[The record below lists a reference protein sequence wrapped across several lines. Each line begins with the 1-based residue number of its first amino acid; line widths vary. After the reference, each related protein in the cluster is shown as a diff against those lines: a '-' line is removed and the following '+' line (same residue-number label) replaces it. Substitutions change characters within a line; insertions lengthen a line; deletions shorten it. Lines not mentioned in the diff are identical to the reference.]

1 MKDQQSGSQNS
12 TCNNTGNST
21 GVPLR
26 NESRGVLRGVMYRAL
41 HRVPAGLKL
50 LGLIVFSTALI
61 LLQNLLW
68 LGVIAAVMFFVW
80 FRVRDPRA
88 WSWPS
93 IWPIALTFIFLFAYM
108 TWVSGVQDGGVAL
121 CRLIA
126 LWAAAQ
132 MVMITTSTTAMMQV
146 VETVVTPAARLCRA
160 NPARIALLFGLT
172 IRLIPLLAQQW
183 QEVREAQQARGIKI
197 KIHNMLVPML
207 VRTLNRAQALTD
219 AIDARQLGVSDTSEA
234 VNNEAFAQNKQSSG
248 V

>member
-1 MKDQQSGSQNS
+1 MRS
-12 TCNNTGNST
+12 
-21 GVPLR
+21 
-26 NESRGVLRGVMYRAL
+26 ESRGALRGALYRTL
-41 HRVPAGLKL
+41 QSVPAGAKL

-68 LGVIAAVMFFVW
+68 LGVIAAVMFIVW
-80 FRVRDPRA
+80 FTVRDQQA
-88 WSWPS
+88 WSWRH

-108 TWVSGVQDGGVAL
+108 TWVSGVQEGAVAL

-132 MVMITTSTTAMMQV
+132 TVMITTSTTAMMQT
-146 VETVVTPAARLCRA
+146 VETVVTPVARLCRA

-183 QEVREAQQARGIKI
+183 QEVREAQQARGVKI
-197 KIHNMLVPML
+197 KIHSMLVPML
-207 VRTLNRAQALTD
+207 VRTLARTQALTD
-219 AIDARQLGVSDTSEA
+219 AIDARQLGVSFSSES
-234 VNNEAFAQNKQSSG
+234 VKNETVVQNKQSSG

>member
-12 TCNNTGNST
+12 AGNSA
-21 GVPLR
+21 GAPLR
-26 NESRGVLRGVMYRAL
+26 NEQRGVLRGVLYRAL
-41 HRVPAGLKL
+41 QRVPAGWKL
-50 LGLIVFSTALI
+50 LGLIVFSTAL
-61 LLQNLLW
+61 LLLENLLW
-68 LGVIAAVMFFVW
+68 LGVIAAVMFCVW
-80 FRVRDPRA
+80 FSVREQRA

-93 IWPIALTFIFLFAYM
+93 IWPIAFTFIFLFAYM

-132 MVMITTSTTAMMQV
+132 TVMITTSTTAMMQV

-207 VRTLNRAQALTD
+207 VRTLNRAQALAD
-219 AIDARQLGVSDTSEA
+219 AIDARQLGVSDASVA
-234 VNNEAFAQNKQSSG
+234 VINEAFAQNK
-248 V
+248 